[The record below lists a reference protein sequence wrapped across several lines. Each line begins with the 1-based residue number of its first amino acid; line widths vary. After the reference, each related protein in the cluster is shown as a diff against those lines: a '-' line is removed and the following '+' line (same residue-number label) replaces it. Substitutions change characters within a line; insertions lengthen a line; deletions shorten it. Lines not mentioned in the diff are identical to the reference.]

1 MNRDNNT
8 MTSITYAPLERLAA
22 AIHAG
27 ELSSEALLEAQLAR
41 IARYD
46 GQLHAFTDVY
56 ADEARATA
64 RGLDQMARAGVR
76 LGPLHGVT
84 VAVKDLFE
92 VQDKPISAG
101 SKARP
106 PRTSAISAA
115 VVERLRAAGA
125 VVIGKT
131 HTVEFAFGGWG
142 TNSAMGTPWNPWDLQ
157 THRTPG
163 GSSSGSAVALASG
176 MCSASVGTDTGGSVR
191 IPAGLCGVVGLKT
204 TRGLISRHGLIEL
217 CPTHDTV
224 GPLTRTVRDSALLLD
239 VLSGPDPRDG
249 VSLSVPVREVLP
261 QLGAQRSVAGMRVW
275 TLPEAE
281 REHVDTEVLAAYDRA
296 LEVLD
301 ALGMQRVNRAL
312 PQSSS
317 ESMRVAGSLMSA
329 EGYANLG
336 PLFEQDGLEFDPHVR
351 RRILL
356 GRDIGSAQYIHLL
369 KLREQAKA
377 DMLIAM
383 EGVDVCVFP
392 TNAIAAIPVSE
403 VDELATPLSRFG
415 RFVNLLDL
423 CSVAVPAGF
432 TGAGMPV
439 SMQVIGRPFDEATIL
454 RVGDAFE
461 RATRWHRAVPPGLEA

>member
-1 MNRDNNT
+1 MT
-8 MTSITYAPLERLAA
+8 MKSTTYASLEQLAL
-22 AIHAG
+22 AIQLG
-27 ELSSEALLEAQLAR
+27 ELSSEALLQAQLAR
-41 IARYD
+41 IARHGD
-46 GQLHAFTDVY
+46 KLHAFTDVY
-56 ADEARATA
+56 ADEALATA
-64 RGLDQMARAGVR
+64 RGLDQMTRAGIR

-92 VQDKPISAG
+92 IENKSIAAG

-106 PRTSAISAA
+106 PRISTTSAA
-115 VVERLRAAGA
+115 VVERLRGAGA

-163 GSSSGSAVALASG
+163 GSSSGSAVALAAG
-176 MCSASVGTDTGGSVR
+176 LCSASIGTDTGGSVR

-224 GPLTRTVRDSALLLD
+224 GPLTRTVRDSAILLD
-239 VLSGPDPRDG
+239 VLSGHDPRDPA
-249 VSLSVPVREVLP
+249 SLPVRPRAVLP
-261 QLGAQRSVAGMRVW
+261 QLDVGRGVEGMRVW

-281 REHVDTEVLAAYDRA
+281 RLDVDAEVLAAYDEA
-296 LEVLD
+296 LQVLED
-301 ALGMQRVNRAL
+301 LGMERVEREL
-312 PQSSS
+312 PQSCA

-336 PLFEQDGLEFDPHVR
+336 TLFEQDGLEFDPNVR

-356 GRDIGSAQYIHLL
+356 GRDISSAQYIHLL

-377 DMLIAM
+377 DMLMAM
-383 EGVDVCVFP
+383 DGVDVCAFP
-392 TNAIAAIPVSE
+392 TNAIAAIPVSD

-423 CSVAVPAGF
+423 CSLALPAGF
-432 TGAGMPV
+432 TRAGMPV
-439 SMQVIGRPFDEATIL
+439 SMQFIARPLDEVRAL
-454 RVGDAFE
+454 RVGQAFE
-461 RATRWHRAVPPGLEA
+461 RATLWHEAVPPGLDE

>member
-1 MNRDNNT
+1 MNTKNS
-8 MTSITYAPLERLAA
+8 MASMTYAPLEQLAQ
-22 AIHAG
+22 AIACG
-27 ELSSEALLEAQLAR
+27 ELSSEALLESQLAR
-41 IARYD
+41 IAQHGGR
-46 GQLHAFTDVY
+46 LHAFTDVY
-56 ADEARATA
+56 ADEARAAA
-64 RGLDQMARAGVR
+64 RGLDQMARAGIR

-92 VQDKPISAG
+92 VEGKPIAAG

-106 PRTSAISAA
+106 PRTSTASAA

-142 TNSAMGTPWNPWDLQ
+142 TNAAVGTPWNPWDLR

-163 GSSSGSAVALASG
+163 GSSSGSAVALAAG
-176 MCSASVGTDTGGSVR
+176 LCTASIGTDTGGSVR

-224 GPLTRTVRDSALLLD
+224 GPLTRTVRDSAILLD
-239 VLSGPDPRDG
+239 VLSGPDPRDA
-249 VSLSVPVREVLP
+249 VSLPVPARAVLP
-261 QLGAQRSVAGMRVW
+261 QLDAARGVAGMRMWV
-275 TLPEAE
+275 LPEAE
-281 REHVDTEVLAAYDRA
+281 RVDVDPDVLAACDEAVRV
-296 LEVLD
+296 LEG
-301 ALGMQRVNRAL
+301 LGLQRVERTL
-312 PQSSS
+312 PQSLA

-336 PLFEQDGLEFDPHVR
+336 TLFEQEGLEFDPHVR

-356 GRDIGSAQYIHLL
+356 GRDIGAAQYLHLL
-369 KLREQAKA
+369 RLREQAKA
-377 DMLIAM
+377 EMLAAM
-383 EGVDVCVFP
+383 DGIDVCAFP
-392 TNAIAAIPVSE
+392 TNAIAAIPLTE

-423 CSVAVPAGF
+423 CALAVPAGF
-432 TGAGMPV
+432 TCQGLPV
-439 SMQVIGRPFDEATIL
+439 SLQFIARPFDEATAL
-454 RVGDAFE
+454 RVGHAFE
-461 RATRWHRAVPPGLEA
+461 QATRWYLAVPPGLG

>member
-1 MNRDNNT
+1 MNT
-8 MTSITYAPLERLAA
+8 MKDPMTSMTYAPLEQLAS
-22 AIHAG
+22 AIRHG

-41 IARYD
+41 IARHD
-46 GQLHAFTDVY
+46 GQLHAFTNVY
-56 ADEARATA
+56 ADEARAAA
-64 RGLDQMARAGVR
+64 RGLDQMARAGIR

-92 VQDKPISAG
+92 VEGKPIAAG
-101 SKARP
+101 SKAQP
-106 PRTSAISAA
+106 PRTSVTSAT

-142 TNSAMGTPWNPWDLQ
+142 TNAVMGTPWNPWDLR

-163 GSSSGSAVALASG
+163 GSSSGSAVALAAG
-176 MCSASVGTDTGGSVR
+176 LCTASIGTDTGGSVR

-224 GPLTRTVRDSALLLD
+224 GPLTRTVRDSAMLLD
-239 VLSGPDPRDG
+239 VLSGPDPRDA
-249 VSLSVPVREVLP
+249 VSLPVPAHAVLP
-261 QLGAQRSVAGMRVW
+261 QLDAARGVAGMRMWV
-275 TLPEAE
+275 LPEAE
-281 REHVDTEVLAAYDRA
+281 RVDVDPEVLAACDEAVRV
-296 LEVLD
+296 LEG
-301 ALGMQRVNRAL
+301 LGMQRVERAL
-312 PQSSS
+312 PQSLA

-336 PLFEQDGLEFDPHVR
+336 ALFEQEGLEFDPHVR

-356 GRDIGSAQYIHLL
+356 GRDIGAAQYLQLL
-369 KLREQAKA
+369 RLREQAKA
-377 DMLIAM
+377 EMLAAM
-383 EGVDVCVFP
+383 DGIDVCAFP
-392 TNAIAAIPVSE
+392 TNAIAAIPLTE

-423 CSVAVPAGF
+423 CALAVPAGF
-432 TGAGMPV
+432 TRLGLPV
-439 SMQVIGRPFDEATIL
+439 SLQFIARPFDEATAL
-454 RVGDAFE
+454 RVGHAFE
-461 RATRWHRAVPPGLEA
+461 QATRWYLAVPPGLG